1 MEKRVERLDCP
12 QCSFGSSQY
21 RDSSAPALQSSR
33 LHTGSKIG
41 HSNQE
46 TAGLCKPRGLPNL
59 VCCADPPSRISPG
72 EAPLTL
78 TRTTSGAVHCRH
90 QSLVS
95 QDSPL
100 GDSQSNLGPAHIQ
113 LWSPVLR
120 SQEACSLGTS
130 AQSVPGAEVGTVN
143 KLPSLPSPMPRGVL
157 GREAS
162 GCSPKAAE

>member
-1 MEKRVERLDCP
+1 MEKRVEWLDRP
-12 QCSFGSSQY
+12 QCSFGFSQY

-33 LHTGSKIG
+33 LHTGNKVG

-46 TAGLCKPRGLPNL
+46 TAGLCKPRGLSNL

-78 TRTTSGAVHCRH
+78 TRTTSGAVYCLH

-95 QDSPL
+95 QVSL
-100 GDSQSNLGPAHIQ
+100 GDSQSNLRPAHIQ

-120 SQEACSLGTS
+120 SQEACSLRTS
-130 AQSVPGAEVGTVN
+130 TQSVPGAEVGTVN
-143 KLPSLPSPMPRGVL
+143 KLPSLPSLMPGGVL